1 MYLIFPHIG
10 SMSPVTLQN
19 PRTEVACF
27 IQPADI
33 SYFVLI
39 LSKKISGANGTD
51 PADVYELCGT
61 FLSECGIRFQVSHIT
76 ESKLCITLKT
86 ITIGLEYPKS
96 RLSSTTER

>member
-27 IQPADI
+27 MQPADI

-39 LSKKISGANGTD
+39 LSKKISEANGRG

-61 FLSECGIRFQVSHIT
+61 RVVHFPADVVHVFKGPIPRNRNYVSP
-76 ESKLCITLKT
+76 LKPQ
-86 ITIGLEYPKS
+86 L
-96 RLSSTTER
+96 